1 MHNTKNIYLMDTLT
15 PTQTY
20 MMHKISRDKST
31 YKSTL
36 NIYKYIYIYLTKM
49 EYKIVYCDDH

>member
-1 MHNTKNIYLMDTLT
+1 MDTLI

-36 NIYKYIYIYLTKM
+36 NIYKLLYIYLTKM

>member
-1 MHNTKNIYLMDTLT
+1 MDTLT
-15 PTQTY
+15 PTQTF

-36 NIYKYIYIYLTKM
+36 NIYKYIYIYISNKNG
-49 EYKIVYCDDH
+49 I

>member
-1 MHNTKNIYLMDTLT
+1 MDTLT

-20 MMHKISRDKST
+20 MMHKISRD
-31 YKSTL
+31 KSTL

-49 EYKIVYCDDH
+49 EYKIVFCDDH